1 MEGVPRVPQQR
12 GPEESAT
19 LRFGVLGPVRAW
31 RGAEPL
37 ATGSPQQ
44 RALLAALLL
53 REGRTATASE
63 LIDALW
69 GEEPPSQAL
78 AALRTYA
85 SRLRKVLDPGILA
98 SESGG
103 YAIRGLREG
112 ALDVTVAQ
120 DLAVEA
126 DKARAAGDLR
136 HARATLERALAL
148 WDGETLAGV

>member
-1 MEGVPRVPQQR
+1 MDGVPPVPEQR
-12 GPEESAT
+12 RSASGADSGSGSGAGPEG

-31 RGAEPL
+31 RDGEPL

-53 REGRTATASE
+53 REGRTATAAE

-85 SRLRKVLDPGILA
+85 SRLRKVLDPGVLVN
-98 SESGG
+98 ESGG
-103 YAIRGLREG
+103 YAVRTPADGY
-112 ALDVTVAQ
+112 LDVV
-120 DLAVEA
+120 LAP
-126 DKARAAGDLR
+126 
-136 HARATLERALAL
+136 AL
-148 WDGETLAGV
+148 